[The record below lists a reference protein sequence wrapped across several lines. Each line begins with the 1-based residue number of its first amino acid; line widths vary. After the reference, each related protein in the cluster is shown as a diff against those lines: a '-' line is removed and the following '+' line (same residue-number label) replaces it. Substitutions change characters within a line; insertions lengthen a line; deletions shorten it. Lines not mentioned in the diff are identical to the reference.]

1 MFNGGNLM
9 KTTLCSA
16 GAALL
21 LSMGLPAQAQVA
33 FFNSQAAFQLASTST
48 LQATF
53 EAINH
58 EGGISDPYTEGSV
71 TFFDPKN
78 LYNARPGGPAAVND
92 FDAPVTS
99 NVLTVSGNEDIT
111 MTFAGPAPTAVGFTS
126 LTNRFNAP
134 VVTVFD
140 LANTL
145 IGTYVLTQAPGTVG
159 FVGITSVLGIGSVHW
174 LADRGGI
181 KDTAIDNVYVG
192 VSAVPE
198 PSTAGLL
205 LGGIALLGFVGA
217 RRSVRGSMHR

>member
-1 MFNGGNLM
+1 M
-9 KTTLCSA
+9 KPTVCSA

-21 LSMGLPAQAQVA
+21 LAIGLPAQAQVA
-33 FFNSQAAFQLASTST
+33 FFNSQAAFQLASTTT

-58 EGGISDPYTEGSV
+58 EGTIGDPYTEGSV

-78 LYNARPGGPAAVND
+78 LYNARPGGAAAVND

-111 MTFAGPAPTAVGFTS
+111 LTFAGPAPTAVGFTS
-126 LTNRFNAP
+126 LTNRFDAP

-159 FVGITSVLGIGSVHW
+159 FVGITSALGIGSVHW

-192 VSAVPE
+192 VSVVPE
-198 PSTAGLL
+198 PSIAGLM
-205 LGGIALLGFVGA
+205 LGGVVLLGFVGA
-217 RRSVRGSMHR
+217 RRSVCRSVQR

>member
-1 MFNGGNLM
+1 MSPHFMRVASVLALASGVGA
-9 KTTLCSA
+9 SA
-16 GAALL
+16 R
-21 LSMGLPAQAQVA
+21 SQVA
-33 FFNSQAAFQLASTST
+33 FFDSQAAFQAVSTTT

-58 EGGISDPYTEGSV
+58 EGGINDPYSEGTV

-111 MTFAGPAPTAVGFTS
+111 MTFAGSAPTAVGFNS

-140 LANTL
+140 LGNVL

-159 FVGITSVLGIGSVHW
+159 FVGIASTVAIGSVHW

-181 KDTAIDNVYVG
+181 KDTGLDNIYVG

-198 PSTAGLL
+198 PSTVGLMLAGM
-205 LGGIALLGFVGA
+205 ACVGLMA
-217 RRSVRGSMHR
+217 RRSSIRK